1 MKWLIVSDM
10 YSSLEKWLQGAP
22 LSSGSPAPAFFI
34 DFLID
39 RGEEV
44 TLVVPGIGSD
54 ADPTV
59 SIKLLPVPPRR
70 LLSWR
75 PVLNLRPLRRMVREE
90 NPDIIYCTGPN
101 AAFCAIIA
109 RQLGIPCITRF
120 YGTTLMRLFR
130 RPGSSSLREYRFA
143 LGELAA
149 VKLSKDGIVIS
160 DDGTQGDIACR
171 RLGVKADNLLFI
183 RNGVD
188 KQQLG
193 AVRRQTDV
201 AEVRRQWGLS
211 AEDFVVVNACR
222 LDRWKRVEL
231 VIKGLQSLHSL
242 DHHDAEKAV
251 LLIVGSN
258 YDASYESELKTLAQ
272 ASGGRIRFLGDLA
285 KRDLWKLMRS
295 CDVVT
300 SFYDLSNVGNVLLEA
315 LHLNTVAVARD
326 TGGTS
331 RVITHG
337 LNGFLVPEKPAD
349 SVSQFAQILRQLI
362 RDRRSCKEVAANAVA
377 WAAGNLMSWPDR
389 FELEYS
395 WIVRRTQTCQLPIQR
410 LSA

>member
-10 YSSLEKWLQGAP
+10 YSSLKKWLQGAP

-34 DFLID
+34 DFLVD
-39 RGEEV
+39 RGEKV
-44 TLVVPGIGSD
+44 TLVVPGIGRD
-54 ADPTV
+54 ADRDV
-59 SIKLLPVPPRR
+59 SIKLLPMPPRR

-75 PVLNLRPLRRMVREE
+75 PVLNFRPLYEMVREE
-90 NPDIIYCTGPN
+90 NPDVIYCTGPN

-120 YGTTLMRLFR
+120 YGTTLLRLFR

-143 LGELAA
+143 LGELLA

-171 RLGVKADNLLFI
+171 KLGVKADNLLFI

-188 KQQLG
+188 KQLLG
-193 AVRRQTDV
+193 AVRRETDV
-201 AEVRRQWGLS
+201 AEIRRQWGLS

-231 VIKGLQSLHSL
+231 AIKGLRALHSR
-242 DHHDAEKAV
+242 DHHDAEKVV
-251 LLIVGSN
+251 LLIVGST
-258 YDASYESELKTLAQ
+258 YDSSYEAELKTLAQ
-272 ASGGRIRFLGDLA
+272 TCGGRIRFLGDLA
-285 KRDLWKLMRS
+285 KHDLWKLMRS

-315 LHLNTVAVARD
+315 LHLNTVVVARD

-331 RVITHG
+331 RIITDG
-337 LNGFLVPEKPAD
+337 FNGFLVPEKPAD
-349 SVSQFAQILRQLI
+349 AVSQFAQILRHLI
-362 RDRRSCKEVAANAVA
+362 RDRRSCEEVAANAVA
-377 WAAGNLMSWPDR
+377 WAASNLMSWPDR
-389 FELEYS
+389 FELEYR
-395 WIVRRTQTCQLPIQR
+395 WIVRRTQTFRMPLER